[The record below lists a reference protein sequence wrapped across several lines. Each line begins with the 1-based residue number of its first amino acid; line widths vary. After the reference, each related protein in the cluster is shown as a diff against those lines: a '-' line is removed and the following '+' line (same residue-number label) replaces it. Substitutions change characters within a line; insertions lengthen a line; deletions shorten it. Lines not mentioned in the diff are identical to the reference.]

1 MYQAD
6 VEIYADTSNYAVMQH
21 PGRENP
27 GSLIQGDSLSIL
39 CHAADAVRRELDRG
53 DLEEALGELEY
64 LRELLW
70 GRLEHYQAVLED
82 HDLSLPMGKRLE
94 PDPPLEEY
102 EDDDAE

>member
-6 VEIYADTSNYAVMQH
+6 VEIYADTSNYAVMRH

-39 CHAADAVRRELDRG
+39 CHATDAVRRELDRG

-82 HDLSLPMGKRLE
+82 HDLALPMGKRSE

-102 EDDDAE
+102 EDDDTE

>member
-6 VEIYADTSNYAVMQH
+6 VEIYADTSNYAVMRH
-21 PGRENP
+21 PGRNFP
-27 GSLIQGDSLSIL
+27 GALIQGDSLSIL
-39 CHAADAVRRELDRG
+39 CKSADAVRRELDRG
-53 DLEEALGELEY
+53 DLEEALGELED

-70 GRLEHYQAVLED
+70 GRLEHYRAVLED
-82 HDLSLPMGKRLE
+82 HQFQLPFNAGLE